1 MARITVED
9 CVEQVNNRFK
19 LVLMATKRAR
29 QISRGAPPLVEEEKD
44 KPTVLALREIAGGLI
59 DESILDDVPEE
70 PLEEAELLEEPP
82 LEGP

>member
-29 QISRGAPPLVEEEKD
+29 QISRGATPLVEEEKD
-44 KPTVLALREIAGGLI
+44 KPTVLALREIANGLI

-70 PLEEAELLEEPP
+70 TLEEAELLEEPP
-82 LEGP
+82 LPGP

>member
-29 QISRGAPPLVEEEKD
+29 QISRGATPLVEEEKD
-44 KPTVLALREIAGGLI
+44 KPTVLALREIANGLI

-70 PLEEAELLEEPP
+70 TLEETELLEEPP
-82 LEGP
+82 LPGP

>member
-44 KPTVLALREIAGGLI
+44 KPTVLALREIAGGMI

-70 PLEEAELLEEPP
+70 PLEEADLLEEPP